1 MKKLTTLLL
10 AAGMVFAA
18 SAPASAVDIKMD
30 GLYTFQ
36 YTWGSNPSSFAKDSG
51 SFDRARQL
59 VRIGMTASVSEN
71 LSAYFQTN
79 SEWDWG
85 RNDDESKNFDGSNP
99 NWRGGSGFD
108 GTGVDVTLYRA
119 YVDWV
124 IPSTAVKVRMG
135 RQDLALP
142 ALADGKNTAIWSK
155 DPVDGISINA
165 PVTDWLAL
173 TAWWGRFDRR
183 ENDHDAAYY
192 AYDTDQTSKLDV
204 FALIADMTFDGFRF
218 TPFAA
223 YASYGDGTYNIDAN
237 NNDSTLDLS
246 ANAFW
251 VGATGEMSLYDPFNA
266 KLSFV
271 YGDKDFTDGTETPS
285 QHGWFAEGSVS
296 YKTAYGT
303 PELLAFYGSGDS
315 DSAPYRYAGNMPSQG
330 GRFKGSYAFFNGSAG
345 LQDND
350 SYNNKNGQGLWGVR
364 LGMTGISFLEDLTH
378 NIAVVYAMG
387 TNDADAGWATKDPH
401 RYMTTDDSMVEFD
414 FSTTYQIYKNLSA
427 YFEAA
432 YIIEN
437 FETHDNDKFASRA
450 SSYDDGWKLAMQL
463 QYKF

>member
-30 GLYTFQ
+30 GLYSFQ
-36 YTWGSNPSSFAKDSG
+36 FTWGSNPKSFVEDSG
-51 SFDRARQL
+51 SFDRARQT

-71 LSAYFQTN
+71 LSAYFQTH

-85 RNDDESKNFDGSNP
+85 RNDDESAKDASNNYMGGTGFDGS
-99 NWRGGSGFD
+99 
-108 GTGVDVTLYRA
+108 GVDVTLYRA
-119 YVDWV
+119 YVDWIV
-124 IPSTAVKVRMG
+124 PSTNIKIRMG

-142 ALADGKNTAIWSK
+142 ALPDGKNTAIWSK
-155 DPVDGISINA
+155 DPVDGIAINA
-165 PVTDWLAL
+165 PVTDWLSL
-173 TAWWGRFDRR
+173 TAWWGRFDRK
-183 ENDHDAAYY
+183 ENWDNTKYY
-192 AYDTDQTSKLDV
+192 VYDTDQSNKLDV
-204 FALIADMTFDGFRF
+204 FALIADLTFDGFKF
-218 TPFAA
+218 SPFVA
-223 YASYGDGTYNIDAN
+223 YASYGDGTKNIDAN
-237 NNDSTLDLS
+237 NNESTLTAS

-251 VGATGEMSLYDPFNA
+251 VGATGTMSLYDPLVA
-266 KLSFV
+266 KLGFV
-271 YGDKDFTDGTETPS
+271 YGDKDFTDGTDTPS

-350 SYNNKNGQGLWGVR
+350 SYNGKNGQGLWGVR
-364 LGMTGISFLEDLTH
+364 AAWKNISFLEDLSH
-378 NIAVVYAMG
+378 EIAVVYAMG
-387 TNDADAGWATKDPH
+387 TNDADAGWATVNPQT
-401 RYMTTDDSMVEFD
+401 YMTTDDSMVEFD
-414 FSTTYQIYKNLSA
+414 FSTTYQIYKNLAA

-437 FETHDNDKFASRA
+437 FETHDNGKFASRA
-450 SSYDDGWKLAMQL
+450 SSYDNGWKLAMQL